1 MKWKIFDVF
10 HKIDEDLTNATTEDD
25 MSRMEVR
32 RMKEEGRSA
41 DAAGPRHEMRGDSLR
56 GSVAPCE
63 DFGRK
68 ARKERIGERKDGTMN
83 HQTTKRPNYQT
94 ILARW
99 VAVAAV
105 AAGELVEGA
114 REGETRLQAG
124 VA

>member
-1 MKWKIFDVF
+1 MKWMIFDVF
-10 HKIDEDLTNATTEDD
+10 HKNEEDLTTAMTEDD

-32 RMKEEGRSA
+32 RKKSEGRSA
-41 DAAGPRHEMRGDSLR
+41 DAAGPRHEMRGGTLC

-68 ARKERIGERKDGTMN
+68 ARKERKGERKDGTMN

-94 ILARW
+94 MLARW